1 MGFQRDVTSA
11 LLHSGGDP
19 PCGATTDRV
28 TVILRR
34 TAVEVGFNSPRH
46 DEFIKA
52 RIAAMEHLPRAS
64 RTHKQPV
71 VTDLGNR
78 DVPHVRLAISNQF
91 GAAVPAYGF

>member
-1 MGFQRDVTSA
+1 
-11 LLHSGGDP
+11 
-19 PCGATTDRV
+19 
-28 TVILRR
+28 
-34 TAVEVGFNSPRH
+34 
-46 DEFIKA
+46 
-52 RIAAMEHLPRAS
+52 MEHLPRAS